1 MNNGTKLAA
10 LAAFAGVAVPFVLYS
25 VLARRSSTSSS
36 ITKGNNNNRASQ
48 SNVGLSILLDSAR
61 EYYVRGDYKMADIFF
76 EKVLEVEPNHIETL
90 NNRGIVLS
98 KLADYHKAKNCLEK
112 VLKMDPKNIVALNN
126 IEILNKK
133 KDEATSQQKERPAAA
148 AAPPSVETTSQQK
161 VVERPAAAAAPPSVE
176 TTSQQK
182 ERPAPS
188 PDSGT
193 ISRADSRNPYNDP
206 TLPGYNPNLG
216 KKKED
221 ASQQKVVERPAAAA
235 APPSVE
241 TTSQQKER
249 PAPAQDSGTISPADS
264 RNPYNDP
271 TLPGYNPDPELGMKK
286 DDTTQK
292 LEKPPAPAQ
301 ASTQKLEKPPAPAQ
315 DSGTISPADSRNP
328 YNDP

>member
-133 KDEATSQQKERPAAA
+133 KDEATRQQKERPAAAAAPPSVETTSQQKVVERPAAA

-193 ISRADSRNPYNDP
+193 IS
-206 TLPGYNPNLG
+206 
-216 KKKED
+216 
-221 ASQQKVVERPAAAA
+221 
-235 APPSVE
+235 
-241 TTSQQKER
+241 
-249 PAPAQDSGTISPADS
+249 PADS

-292 LEKPPAPAQ
+292 LEKPPAPSQ
-301 ASTQKLEKPPAPAQ
+301 ASTQKLEKPPAPSQ

-328 YNDP
+328 YNDPTLPGYNPDPDLGKKKEDDSRLP